1 VLLFLTKTK
10 NHFLV
15 IEINLKLKQ
24 NIRWK
29 TWW

>member
-15 IEINLKLKQ
+15 IEINLKLKT
-24 NIRWK
+24 K
-29 TWW
+29 Y